1 MRIEKYILTFLS
13 VITLMGNVYAQQD
26 VLMSQY
32 MHNQYAIN
40 PAFAGSRVGL
50 SAFASFRKQ
59 WTGVE
64 NSPRSILFSTHTPL
78 KISSLAVG
86 FSAVNQKILET
97 STTGIQAS
105 VAYRIDVGSMGNTL
119 AFALQPGVSMIKTD
133 WTNMDTYDWDKV
145 DDVFSEKETKISPTV
160 GVGIALYGDQ
170 FFLGASVQ
178 SLIVSDAFD
187 KSAEFAPG
195 DATYYVT
202 GGYEW
207 EVTDDF
213 TLQPSIMLQKTKNST
228 DVDVTLTPGWQ
239 QMLYLELGYR
249 TSGVMLGGV
258 SIRPKQIPQL
268 KVAYT
273 YERTTGDFSGYN
285 SGSHEISIS
294 FDFVYRV
301 RNVGPRFF

>member
-1 MRIEKYILTFLS
+1 MRILRYIVMAFGALTIIS
-13 VITLMGNVYAQQD
+13 NADAQQD
-26 VLMSQY
+26 ALMSQY

-50 SAFASFRKQ
+50 TAFASYRKQ
-59 WTGVE
+59 WVGVE
-64 NSPRSILFSTHTPL
+64 NSPTSILFSTHTPL
-78 KISSLAVG
+78 KNNSLAVG
-86 FSAVNQKILET
+86 LMAVNQKILET
-97 STTGIQAS
+97 STTSVQAAI
-105 VAYRIDVGSMGNTL
+105 AYRMDIGYKGNVL
-119 AFALQPGVSMIKTD
+119 AFALQPGFSMIKTD
-133 WTNMDTYDWDKV
+133 WSALDTYDWDKV
-145 DDVFSEKETKISPTV
+145 DDVFAENETKTSPTI

-170 FFLGASVQ
+170 FFVGASVQ

-187 KSAEFAPG
+187 KDAEFAPG

-207 EVTDDF
+207 EMGEDF
-213 TLQPSIMLQKTKNST
+213 TLQPSVMFQKTKSTT
-228 DVDVTLTPGWQ
+228 DVDITLTPGWQ

-249 TSGVMLGGV
+249 TSGVMLGGL
-258 SIRPKQIPQL
+258 SIRPKQVPQL